1 MINTAYDNQ
10 EIYCRKL
17 GHHLHFKYCREENLS
32 LPCSKIREC
41 WFSRIDVSQFLS
53 ENFSDEE
60 VRAIESPA
68 MPKISSI
75 VGLITRITKES
86 E

>member
-1 MINTAYDNQ
+1 MTNKDYDEQ

-17 GHHLHFKYCREENLS
+17 GHHLHFKYCREENIS

-41 WFSRIDVSQFLS
+41 WFSRIDINQFIY

-60 VRAIESPA
+60 VKSIERPA
-68 MPKISSI
+68 VPKISSI
-75 VGLITRITKES
+75 VDLIARATKGTG
-86 E
+86 